1 MLTKNQIK
9 LIASLKQKK
18 YRQEEN
24 LFVAEG
30 EKLVVEL
37 ITAGLTPVYIC
48 VVETEGNHER
58 LTKNPKTTIV
68 STVEMARISG
78 LTNPSSALAVFKIPE
93 QNLNFS
99 KLENQLVV
107 ALDGIQ
113 DPGNL
118 GTIIRLCVWFG
129 VSNLVCSVDTAD
141 CLNPNVVQA
150 SMGALAKVKVHY
162 TNLSSFLEAMQSN
175 GVPIFGTYLEGKN
188 IYNSQ
193 LPKNGI
199 IVMGNEGNGI
209 SSVVEK
215 FISNKIT
222 IPSFAKEEAGAES
235 LNVAT
240 ATAIVLSE
248 FRRGNPTA

>member
-48 VVETEGNHER
+48 VVETEGKHEN

-93 QNLNFS
+93 QNLSFS
-99 KLENQLVV
+99 KLENQLLV

-141 CLNPNVVQA
+141 CFNPKVVQA

-162 TNLSSFLEAMQSN
+162 TDLSSFLEAMQSSS
-175 GVPIFGTYLEGKN
+175 VPIFGTYLEGKN

-193 LPKNGI
+193 LPKNGV

>member
-24 LFVAEG
+24 IFVAEG

-37 ITAGLTPVYIC
+37 IAAGLTPVYIC
-48 VVETEGNHER
+48 IVEMEGKHES
-58 LTKNPKTTIV
+58 LTKNPKTTMV
-68 STVEMARISG
+68 SAVEMARISG

-141 CLNPNVVQA
+141 CFNPKVVQA
-150 SMGALAKVKVHY
+150 SMGALAKVNVHY
-162 TNLSSFLEAMQSN
+162 TNLTSLLEEMQSN

-188 IYNSQ
+188 IYSSQ
-193 LPKNGI
+193 LPKNGVV
-199 IVMGNEGNGI
+199 VMGNEGNGI

-222 IPSFAKEEAGAES
+222 IPSFAKEAAGAES